1 MDSYTINK
9 VVTLPDFNPE
19 DPIWGQANAQNM
31 SYFHEKSAQ
40 DFQPEVTVRV
50 LHNGDDIMVY
60 FDVQDKYVRI
70 VHAAINTMV
79 CEDSCVEF
87 FLQPVDLA
95 KGYINIEANAGG
107 VIHSSHIRNWTR
119 APGGF
124 SDFNYISK
132 DEIRRIT
139 TKGNLP
145 AQIDPEDPNLT
156 HWWMIFRVP
165 RAYLENVFGP
175 LGTFS
180 GQTWRGNFFKCA
192 DCSSRP
198 HWGSLMPIGPELNFH
213 LPQNFGSIT
222 FGT

>member
-1 MDSYTINK
+1 MNQYKINK
-9 VVTLPDFNPE
+9 VAVLPDFNPD
-19 DPIWGQANAQNM
+19 DPIWAHAAAGQMA
-31 SYFHEKSAQ
+31 YFHEQGAK
-40 DFQPEVTVRV
+40 DFKPDVTVRA

-60 FDVQDKYVRI
+60 FDVQDQYVRI
-70 VHAAINTMV
+70 VHTAINTMV

-87 FLQPVDLA
+87 FLQPTSID

-107 VIHSSHIRNWTR
+107 VIHSSHIRDWTR

-124 SDFNYISK
+124 SDFNYIRK

-145 AQIDPEDPNLT
+145 GQIDPEEQNPT

-165 RAYLENVFGP
+165 RTYLENIFGA
-175 LGTFS
+175 LGDFS

-198 HWGSLMPIGPELNFH
+198 HWGSLMPIGAELNFH
-213 LPQNFGSIT
+213 LPSEFGEIV
-222 FGT
+222 FGK